1 MRERLRNKRKVH
13 FLETIN
19 TFGSLLMSTS
29 TTKESAWCVAKHAV
43 GELGYID
50 CIIYLINDDDDDGA
64 LFQCAAHGNKN
75 PTAQD
80 VLNPIKLKIGEGIC
94 GQVALTGVSEII
106 ADTSKDPR
114 YIVDD
119 EDRYSEITVPILS
132 DGAVIGIIDSE
143 HPEKNYF
150 SDHDLN
156 ILSTIA
162 SMLSFKISQAKA
174 IEELAITNKELTFQ
188 NEEKQKQARE
198 LAAANVELAFQN
210 EEKEKRARELAAVN
224 AELAFQNEEKEKRA
238 DELAIINTELTF
250 QNEEKQ
256 KRADELALANIEKE
270 KQANALNFA
279 IKELSFQRE
288 LASRTRTQSE
298 SVAKELRQFIETAN
312 APIFGIDNKGRVNEW
327 NQTSEKI
334 TGFKKEDVLGQNLV
348 KTYITEDYR
357 DAVKKVLDNALKGQE
372 TANYEFP
379 LFTKDGQRVMVLLN
393 SSTRR
398 NAEGKIVGVL
408 GVVQDISEMD
418 KLRTQ
423 SESVAKELRQFI
435 ETANAPI
442 FGIDNKGRVNEWN
455 QTSEKITGFK
465 KEDVLRKNLVQTYI
479 TRIYQKQVK
488 EVLDNA
494 LKGQETANYEFPLFT
509 KDGQRVMVLLN
520 ASTRRN
526 ADGEIVGVLGV
537 GQDISEMDKLR
548 TQSESV
554 AKELR
559 QFIETANAPI
569 FGIDNKG
576 RVNEWNQTSEK
587 ITGFKKED
595 VLGQNL
601 VKTYITEDYRDA
613 VKKVL
618 DNALKG
624 QETANYEFPL
634 FTKDGQRVM
643 VLLNAS
649 TRRNAEGKIVGVLG
663 VGQDISEMDKLR
675 TQSESVA
682 KELRQFIETAN
693 APIFG
698 IDNKGRVNEWN
709 QTSEKITGFKKEDVL
724 GKDLLQTYITQDYQ
738 KQVKEVLDNALK
750 GQETANYEFPLF
762 TKMGQRVMVLLNAST
777 RRNSDG
783 KIVGVLGVGQ
793 DISEIDKLRTES
805 ESVAKELRQFIETAN
820 APIFGIDNKG
830 RVNEWN
836 QTSVKITGFKKEDVL
851 GKDLVETYI
860 TEDYQKQVK
869 EVLDN
874 ALKGQE
880 IANYEFPL
888 FTKKGQRLMVLL
900 NASTRR
906 NAEGEIVGVLG
917 VGQDITI
924 LNGYKE
930 NLESKVESRTR
941 ELQESLERE
950 KELGRLKTSFVSM
963 ASHEFRTPL
972 TSIKATSDVIL
983 RYFDKLSK
991 DDINKRLEKI
1001 KREVEDMTTML
1012 EDILIIGKSNAQK
1025 LKYNPE
1031 LLNIVS
1037 LIKNII
1043 NEYQLNEFEN
1053 RSIVYK
1059 TPLPVIFARVDKKWI
1074 KHIIINLFSNAIKY
1088 SDQEKQIEI
1097 SIKKDKN
1104 GISFSFKDYGIGI
1117 SKQDIKEL
1125 FTPFHR
1131 GKNVQDISGTGLGL
1145 SILQKAVELHK
1156 GKIEVK
1162 SKIGKGSNFKIIL
1175 PKQK

>member
-1 MRERLRNKRKVH
+1 MRERLRNKREAH

-29 TTKESAWCVAKHAV
+29 TTTESAWCVTKHAV
-43 GELGYID
+43 RELGYID

-80 VLNPIKLKIGEGIC
+80 LLNPIKLKIGEGIC
-94 GQVALTGVSEII
+94 GHVALTGVSEII

-119 EDRYSEITVPILS
+119 EDRHSEITVPILS
-132 DGAVIGIIDSE
+132 DGVVIGIIDSE
-143 HPEKNYF
+143 HPEKDYF
-150 SDHDLN
+150 SDHDLKIFN
-156 ILSTIA
+156 TIA
-162 SMLSFKISQAKA
+162 SMLSFKISQSKA
-174 IEELAITNKELTFQ
+174 VEELALTNKQLAFQ
-188 NEEKQKQARE
+188 NEEKQKQADE
-198 LAAANVELAFQN
+198 LAIANKEYAFQN
-210 EEKEKRARELAAVN
+210 KEKEKRASELVAAN
-224 AELAFQNEEKEKRA
+224 
-238 DELAIINTELTF
+238 IELTF

-256 KRADELALANIEKE
+256 KRADELTIANLELTFQNKEKQKRTDELAIANIEKE
-270 KQANALNFA
+270 KQANTLTLA

-288 LASRTRTQSE
+288 LARTRTQSE

-334 TGFKKEDVLGQNLV
+334 TRFKKEEVLGKNLV
-348 KTYITEDYR
+348 QTYITKSYQKQ
-357 DAVKKVLDNALKGQE
+357 VKNVLENALKGQE

-379 LFTKDGQRVMVLLN
+379 LFTKDGR
-393 SSTRR
+393 
-398 NAEGKIVGVL
+398 
-408 GVVQDISEMD
+408 
-418 KLRTQ
+418 
-423 SESVAKELRQFI
+423 
-435 ETANAPI
+435 
-442 FGIDNKGRVNEWN
+442 
-455 QTSEKITGFK
+455 
-465 KEDVLRKNLVQTYI
+465 
-479 TRIYQKQVK
+479 
-488 EVLDNA
+488 
-494 LKGQETANYEFPLFT
+494 
-509 KDGQRVMVLLN
+509 
-520 ASTRRN
+520 
-526 ADGEIVGVLGV
+526 
-537 GQDISEMDKLR
+537 
-548 TQSESV
+548 
-554 AKELR
+554 
-559 QFIETANAPI
+559 
-569 FGIDNKG
+569 
-576 RVNEWNQTSEK
+576 
-587 ITGFKKED
+587 
-595 VLGQNL
+595 
-601 VKTYITEDYRDA
+601 
-613 VKKVL
+613 
-618 DNALKG
+618 
-624 QETANYEFPL
+624 
-634 FTKDGQRVM
+634 
-643 VLLNAS
+643 
-649 TRRNAEGKIVGVLG
+649 
-663 VGQDISEMDKLR
+663 
-675 TQSESVA
+675 
-682 KELRQFIETAN
+682 
-693 APIFG
+693 
-698 IDNKGRVNEWN
+698 
-709 QTSEKITGFKKEDVL
+709 
-724 GKDLLQTYITQDYQ
+724 
-738 KQVKEVLDNALK
+738 
-750 GQETANYEFPLF
+750 
-762 TKMGQRVMVLLNAST
+762 
-777 RRNSDG
+777 
-783 KIVGVLGVGQ
+783 
-793 DISEIDKLRTES
+793 
-805 ESVAKELRQFIETAN
+805 
-820 APIFGIDNKG
+820 
-830 RVNEWN
+830 
-836 QTSVKITGFKKEDVL
+836 
-851 GKDLVETYI
+851 
-860 TEDYQKQVK
+860 
-869 EVLDN
+869 
-874 ALKGQE
+874 
-880 IANYEFPL
+880 
-888 FTKKGQRLMVLL
+888 RLMVLL

-906 NAEGEIVGVLG
+906 NSNGKIIGVIG

-924 LNGYKE
+924 LNDYKE

-1097 SIKKDKN
+1097 SIKKDQN